1 MVECQIIK
9 VPAVTNW
16 NVQISRSESLD
27 YEEYRLEEI
36 YQEMMAENVNAE
48 EKAALDSLMT

>member
-48 EKAALDSLMT
+48 EKKQH